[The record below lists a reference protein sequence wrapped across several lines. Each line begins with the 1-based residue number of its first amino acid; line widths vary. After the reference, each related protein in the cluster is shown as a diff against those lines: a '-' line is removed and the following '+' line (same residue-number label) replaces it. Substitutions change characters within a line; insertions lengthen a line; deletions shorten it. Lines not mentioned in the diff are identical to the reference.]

1 MESNIPQDSMALALQ
16 IETLMANIEELT
28 RQNQEMRQQLQQEDN
43 QSPTRIETNR
53 NEDKA
58 LGLGNNYR
66 RDGSRRTKPY
76 DRASNDLLKSMKKRR

>member
-1 MESNIPQDSMALALQ
+1 
-16 IETLMANIEELT
+16 
-28 RQNQEMRQQLQQEDN
+28 MRQQLQQEEN

-58 LGLGNNYR
+58 LSPKNNYR

-76 DRASNDLLKSMKKRR
+76 DGASNDLLKSVKKRR